1 MIRSSWVHPASPSQ
15 GLAAPPSE
23 PFAPTGKLS
32 HLRLARCGTDNH
44 GSHGV
49 GGEVAAGCV
58 GREGHASPKLQL
70 WTGMPAAVSA
80 ALALSADAVSPSTFT
95 NVLVS
100 SLSQGIS
107 TPARAQSG
115 RPVGP
120 SGKESR
126 PKRNDT
132 SGEAHAVPSPGLD
145 ISEGLPALL
154 KRPVAQPILLRR
166 RGHPIPQQNSRVPE
180 PITPSLPGSAE

>member
-23 PFAPTGKLS
+23 PFAPTGKLN

-80 ALALSADAVSPSTFT
+80 ALALSADAVSPSTP
-95 NVLVS
+95 S
-100 SLSQGIS
+100 PMSLS
-107 TPARAQSG
+107 
-115 RPVGP
+115 RPSVR
-120 SGKESR
+120 ESR
-126 PKRNDT
+126 
-132 SGEAHAVPSPGLD
+132 
-145 ISEGLPALL
+145 
-154 KRPVAQPILLRR
+154 LRR
-166 RGHPIPQQNSRVPE
+166 GLNPGGRWGLREKRAGRRGTILPVRPTRFRVQ
-180 PITPSLPGSAE
+180 A